1 LLRYLYVNDIILKFL
16 NEEITDKDLEK
27 KLKEFMGSKAFT
39 DKIKSTV
46 SDEIKSDK
54 ELEKFV
60 VDITRQSLEQLYKT
74 LWTKRNFWK
83 SHIK

>member
-1 LLRYLYVNDIILKFL
+1 MKFL
-16 NEEITDKDLEK
+16 NEEITDQDLDK
-27 KLKEFMGSKAFT
+27 KLKDYTSSKAFT
-39 DKIKSTV
+39 NKIKSVV

-60 VDITRQSLEQLYKT
+60 VDITRDALEQLYKT

-83 SHIK
+83 SQIK